1 MFLIITLL
9 LPVLGYVR
17 VCVCG
22 CVCACVC
29 VLPSACALFSF
40 IFELVQL
47 SGLYRRVFCAVTEP
61 QSHEGWSDMYNK
73 TEMSAGSNDEAPPK
87 SSKSQDSFLKRSLRT
102 IQLRQVLRD
111 IEEARTL
118 GVDLFTL
125 SLGEFYAR
133 LQEARRQLR
142 QHMNSGQG
150 ADTFAYD
157 MSRAWTISNAKCS
170 AIMTAT
176 RRGGDRHPAK
186 QVSRGGRDAVLRR
199 TN

>member
-1 MFLIITLL
+1 
-9 LPVLGYVR
+9 
-17 VCVCG
+17 
-22 CVCACVC
+22 
-29 VLPSACALFSF
+29 
-40 IFELVQL
+40 
-47 SGLYRRVFCAVTEP
+47 
-61 QSHEGWSDMYNK
+61 MYNK

-102 IQLRQVLRD
+102 IKLRQVLRD

-133 LQEARRQLR
+133 LAEVRRQLR

-157 MSRAWTISNAKCS
+157 NMEDAQIRWASEPGLDELKRKVL
-170 AIMTAT
+170 
-176 RRGGDRHPAK
+176 RDHDRHKKRRRSASRKASKSRRSGRRAAK
-186 QVSRGGRDAVLRR
+186 
-199 TN
+199 NK